1 MRIATRPVSERAVQ
15 KVLLVDRLEQH
26 DNGPLRHLVLERRY
40 GEPTLAAARF
50 VYVVTPQRWR
60 TITAGF
66 EPSNQVGEVVAQ
78 INCVL
83 LRRLTVYSYRAV
95 LACAL
100 VRILHPFHIEIMV
113 QRGERHR
120 WVLSRELGYPLLFR

>member
-1 MRIATRPVSERAVQ
+1 MPVILP
-15 KVLLVDRLEQH
+15 LL
-26 DNGPLRHLVLERRY
+26 
-40 GEPTLAAARF
+40 
-50 VYVVTPQRWR
+50 R

-66 EPSNQVGEVVAQ
+66 EPINQVGEVVAQ

-83 LRRLTVYSYRAV
+83 LRRLTIYSYRAV

-113 QRGERHR
+113 QRGERHP